1 MVESLQIK
9 ANFYTNNND
18 IVIVE
23 VGGYIDQTNSRQI
36 EKVISDILR
45 SGKKKIVFDLADL
58 IYMSSAG
65 WGIFVGEI
73 KTVRDQGGDIKL
85 TSMTPEVYEVFQ
97 MLEFFHIIQDYP
109 TIDEAVQ
116 AFLKES
122 DMTSDSERLEEVEEN
137 DSIINLLEN
146 SGVGAPNVKENED
159 NVEFGQAVQ
168 KSTFHKDELNLQT
181 GHKTDQ
187 QYKSEES
194 TKQIDIAQLPVMEK
208 IKKVVANY
216 PLLNIF
222 QIQRML
228 KHEKFGYTKMN
239 ILHLHSLLKKL
250 NLETKAKRYRYYR
263 SV

>member
-23 VGGYIDQTNSRQI
+23 VGGYIDQTNSRRI

-73 KTVRDQGGDIKL
+73 KTVREKGGDIKL

-122 DMTSDSERLEEVEEN
+122 GITPDSDRVEEGEEN
-137 DSIINLLEN
+137 DSIINLLED
-146 SGVGAPNVKENED
+146 SGVTAPIVKETED
-159 NVEFGQAVQ
+159 NVEFGQATD
-168 KSTFHKDELNLQT
+168 KSAVKKDRLNL
-181 GHKTDQ
+181 HSVPKEERV
-187 QYKSEES
+187 YKEES
-194 TKQIDIAQLPVMEK
+194 TKQIDIAQLPVPEK

-222 QIQRML
+222 QIQKML
-228 KHEKFGYTKMN
+228 KHEKFGYTKLS
-239 ILHLHSLLKKL
+239 IFHLHSLLKSL